1 MKNMKLVSY
10 NVNGIRAAMTK
21 DLIGWLREANADV
34 VCFQELKATKD
45 QIDEGAFRD
54 LGYEHL
60 YWFSAQK
67 KGYSGTAILSKK
79 EPKNVTFG
87 MGIEKYDNEGRF
99 VMVEYDDFT
108 LICSYFPSG
117 TTGDERQAFKMLY
130 LNDFSKYITTRKQ
143 KAKNLLIT
151 GDFNI
156 CHKPIDINFPKKHET
171 MSGFLPEER
180 EWFDS
185 FVALGFVDT
194 FRMFNQ
200 EPNQYT
206 WWSYRSGARAKNLG
220 WRIDYFLCSEEMK
233 DKITSAEIYP
243 SAVHSDHCPISV
255 EIK

>member
-1 MKNMKLVSY
+1 MKLVSY
-10 NVNGIRAAMTK
+10 NVNGIRAAMNK
-21 DLIGWLREANADV
+21 DLIGWLRGANADV

-130 LNDFSKYITTRKQ
+130 LNDFSKYITTLKQ

-156 CHKPIDINFPKKHET
+156 CQKPIDINFPKKHET
-171 MSGFLPEER
+171 MSGFLPVER

-185 FVALGFVDT
+185 FVA
-194 FRMFNQ
+194 
-200 EPNQYT
+200 
-206 WWSYRSGARAKNLG
+206 
-220 WRIDYFLCSEEMK
+220 
-233 DKITSAEIYP
+233 
-243 SAVHSDHCPISV
+243 
-255 EIK
+255 

>member
-1 MKNMKLVSY
+1 MKLVSY
-10 NVNGIRAAMTK
+10 NVNGIRAAMNK
-21 DLIGWLREANADV
+21 DLIGWLREVNADV

-45 QIDEGAFRD
+45 QIDEAEFRA

-60 YWFSAQK
+60 CWFSAQK
-67 KGYSGTAILSKK
+67 KGYSGTAVLSKK
-79 EPKNVTFG
+79 EPKSVTLG
-87 MGIEKYDNEGRF
+87 MGIEKYDNEGRL
-99 VMVEYDDFT
+99 VMADFDDFT

-130 LNDFSKYITTRKQ
+130 LDDFSKYIMSLKQ
-143 KAKNLLIT
+143 EKKNMLIT

-156 CHKPIDINFPKKHET
+156 CHKPIDINFPKKHENT
-171 MSGFLPEER
+171 SGFLPEER

-194 FRMFNQ
+194 FRIFNQ

-206 WWSYRSGARAKNLG
+206 WWSYRSRAREKNLG

-233 DKITSAEIYP
+233 DKVANAAIYP
-243 SAVHSDHCPISV
+243 NAVHSDHCPIVV
-255 EIK
+255 ELKN